1 VTLPAR
7 WRLPGSPRARARPGR
22 ARLGTVLRTAV
33 IAAVVASLA
42 GCVGMPSNGP
52 VQEFSASPQSSAQDG
67 NLIGSVPL
75 GPQPGED
82 PAHVVEGFLTA
93 ADSYPLYS
101 VALEYLTSS
110 AVKRWNPQFA
120 VDVFSKMNPPATVPA
135 PKASPTSAPQAK
147 VELSGTIQ
155 STFNGTGQYIS
166 ANSGQA
172 SAAYDSML
180 SLVKVGGQWRIVNP
194 PNYRML
200 QVGDFPYF
208 YKTQDLYFMDP
219 QDDTLV
225 PDSVFVPLG
234 ATVSQ
239 LLTDLVDSLTG
250 PPKTPWLASAI
261 DTELPP
267 DYGVQQVLNDGSTV
281 TVNISV
287 PRGISPDP
295 HALELFAAQ
304 LVWTLTSPAGFSSV
318 VLEINGQ
325 PWPPTTAPCP
335 NGRIPAQAQTS
346 AYFSCF
352 NPYPSSPSA
361 FYYVY
366 HGQSWARCGAE
377 SLGASGSIG
386 PVLPLVG
393 HTGVFTSP
401 GCVPGQSVS
410 QPDPTQPAAQPPSLP
425 AVTMVALSPDGT
437 YLAIVTA
444 GRGDLYVG
452 KPSGPAAS
460 FATGPGR
467 LSGGDVTSLSWDRN
481 DNLWMIQGGTI
492 YELKSSELKPGGTAV
507 PVAGPQNVTDLS
519 VAPDGVRLAFI
530 AQSPGGG
537 YELDLAALYGGPA
550 TNVVSGSPSG
560 HEAIKGATVIGP
572 GLSHPASV
580 AWYDADDLLVVNDA
594 AGGNE
599 LYEVPVD
606 GQQPQQ
612 VVAPT
617 NVTSITADGPQNLLV
632 AGVAGGSLAVSTS
645 LIGPWD
651 PLGTPGAYPAYP
663 G

>member
-1 VTLPAR
+1 MTLPAR
-7 WRLPGSPRARARPGR
+7 WPLLSSPRART
-22 ARLGTVLRTAV
+22 RLGTVRRVAV
-33 IAAVVASLA
+33 IAAVVASVA

-52 VQEFSASPQSSAQDG
+52 VQEFSASPQSGGQDG

-75 GPQPGED
+75 GPQAGED

-110 AVKRWNPQFA
+110 AVRSWNPQFA
-120 VDVFSKMNPPATVPA
+120 VKVFSKLDPPVTVPT
-135 PKASPTSAPQAK
+135 PKASPASAPQAK
-147 VELSGTIQ
+147 VEVTGTIQ

-166 ANSGQA
+166 ANPGPA
-172 SAAYDSML
+172 SAAYDNPFT
-180 SLVKVGGQWRIVNP
+180 LVKVNGQWRITNP
-194 PNYRML
+194 PSYRML

-267 DYGVQQVLNDGSTV
+267 NYSVQQVLNDGSTV

-287 PRGISPDP
+287 PKGASPDP
-295 HALELFAAQ
+295 HQLELFASQ
-304 LVWTLTSPAGFSSV
+304 LVWTLTSPTGFSSV

-325 PWPPTTAPCP
+325 PWTPTAPACP
-335 NGRIPAQAQTS
+335 NGRVPGQAQTS
-346 AYFSCF
+346 GYFSCF

-393 HTGVFTSP
+393 HTGAFTSP
-401 GCVPGQSVS
+401 ACVPRQSVS
-410 QPDPTQPAAQPPSLP
+410 QPDPALPAAQPPSLP
-425 AVTMVALSPDGT
+425 AVTMTALSPDGN

-444 GRGDLYVG
+444 GQGDLYVG
-452 KPSGPAAS
+452 KPSGAAAS
-460 FATGPGR
+460 FVTGPGR
-467 LSGGDVTSLSWDRN
+467 LTGGGITSLSWDHN
-481 DNLWMIQGGTI
+481 DNLWVTQGGTI
-492 YELKSSELKPGGTAV
+492 YELRSGELQSSSGKPV
-507 PVAGPQNVTDLS
+507 PVTGPQNVTDLS

-530 AQSPGGG
+530 ARGPNDRYGL
-537 YELDLAALYGGPA
+537 YLAAVGSGPP
-550 TNVVSGSPSG
+550 TNVVSGSPNG
-560 HEAIKGATVIGP
+560 HEAITGATLIGP
-572 GLSHPASV
+572 GLGHPASV

-594 AGGNE
+594 AGGNG

-612 VVAPT
+612 EVAPT
-617 NVTSITADGPQNLLV
+617 NVTSITAAGPQNLLV
-632 AGVAGGSLAVSTS
+632 AGVAGGSLSVSTS

-651 PLGTPGAYPAYP
+651 PLGPPGAYPAYP